1 MYAMSVAGAWQLD
14 SALRWPPWLRLR
26 CQQLGLGSHPIVAML
41 LVIALAGACF
51 AAAKPITEYTLI
63 LMNPRTRDEIRLRE
77 SRGFTRPPSR
87 RPGESTPW
95 QEVVPILLSSYGFL
109 RSCALRACSFGRN
122 CGVLDMVE
130 QVPTLP
136 FLAPCRSLQ
145 EASSSCLAIS

>member
-95 QEVVPILLSSYGFL
+95 QEVATGGFELLPRDLMIARTQRRHHVIFL
-109 RSCALRACSFGRN
+109 SLVALYF
-122 CGVLDMVE
+122 
-130 QVPTLP
+130 
-136 FLAPCRSLQ
+136 
-145 EASSSCLAIS
+145 ASRLSQPLSM